1 MKIFFALL
9 LIVNIAFAVFQWLI
23 PYEQLFV
30 ENKSTQA
37 AEQLALL
44 SENSVEPAAKAEI
57 VAAASSAT
65 ASTQSESSSAAVV
78 AEAKVAEQLDPRLC
92 YTIGPFK
99 DKTRAQQV
107 AGRYQ
112 GGSLKTDL
120 KSSQEKEYLGVM
132 VFIDGHKTREDAV
145 KTAQGLA
152 AKGIKDNIIINRPSE
167 EILLSLGVFGL
178 KKNAETH
185 KARIEKLG
193 YKVKTESRYRERTIY
208 WIYNEQT
215 SDIEQQ
221 NLLKTDDRNSGISQ
235 IGSQCL

>member
-30 ENKSTQA
+30 EKKTTPA
-37 AEQLALL
+37 AEKLELL
-44 SENSVEPAAKAEI
+44 SENSLEPKPKAETTT
-57 VAAASSAT
+57 AAATTTKAT
-65 ASTQSESSSAAVV
+65 QAESSLAAVV
-78 AEAKVAEQLDPRLC
+78 AALKGVEKVDPRLC

-107 AGRYQ
+107 AGRYR
-112 GGSLKTDL
+112 GSSLTTDL

-132 VFIDGHKTREDAV
+132 VFIEGHKTREAAV
-145 KTAQGLA
+145 KTAQGLS
-152 AKGIKDNIIINRPSE
+152 AKGIRDNIIINRPGE

-178 KKNAETH
+178 KKNAEAH
-185 KARIEKLG
+185 KARIEKLD

-208 WIYNEQT
+208 WIYNEQA
-215 SDIEQQ
+215 SDIEQL
-221 NLLKTDDRNSGISQ
+221 NLLKADDRSSGISQ